1 MTQTRPANPYE
12 ESPRDGES
20 QRLGAGSYE
29 ASSFQD
35 SFTPS
40 QTQLESPSRTYA
52 NESNRLGPPDSV
64 STGLG
69 SKFDSQGPTPTQI
82 QGESQEATQ
91 IDSQAI
97 PSAQPQRPPPN
108 AFDFMRAAQNIT
120 TTVPTK
126 ERTKARAPNAFVDDQ
141 AHLSDEEVTGMGGT
155 GSGDEDETL
164 EDLDADLEGMVD
176 HEKIDAEIEARQDA
190 LVREQVAYVLSPS
203 FLALILTMRGA

>member
-1 MTQTRPANPYE
+1 MTQTRPANPFE
-12 ESPRDGES
+12 ESPRDEES

-29 ASSFQD
+29 QSSSQD

-40 QTQLESPSRTYA
+40 QTQLESPTKTYVNDSR
-52 NESNRLGPPDSV
+52 RLGPLDSI
-64 STGLG
+64 SE

-82 QGESQEATQ
+82 EESQESTQ

-97 PSAQPQRPPPN
+97 PSAQPHRLAPN
-108 AFDFMRAAQNIT
+108 AFEIMRAAQT
-120 TTVPTK
+120 TTNQQRPT
-126 ERTKARAPNAFVDDQ
+126 TKSRAAPNAFVDDQ
-141 AHLSDEEVTGMGGT
+141 AHLSDEEVVGMGGG

-190 LVREQVAYVLSPS
+190 LVREQVAYVLLPPLFDLS
-203 FLALILTMRGA
+203 LTMLCA